1 MQGLRDN
8 VPRMALKTPFR
19 GGILQD
25 IAKQAVT
32 IAYDGLKR
40 RAVPGG
46 KSSAE
51 TQFIE
56 TLREIADSGIS
67 PAERLLESFEK
78 EWDGDIRRVYEETA
92 Y

>member
-1 MQGLRDN
+1 M
-8 VPRMALKTPFR
+8 
-19 GGILQD
+19 
-25 IAKQAVT
+25 
-32 IAYDGLKR
+32 
-40 RAVPGG
+40 PGV
-46 KSSAE
+46 KSSDE